1 MKTAALAAVAVL
13 SLTGWVSAGVER
25 QSTPT
30 PSSMSNALTATEV
43 ADGWLL
49 LFDGENLSAWRGF
62 QQDTLPHGWQAVDG
76 TLARVGRAGDI
87 VTLEQ
92 FDDFELVFD
101 WRVADSGNSGVMFR
115 VTEVI
120 APAWHSG
127 PEFQVLHN
135 QGHRDGADPIT
146 SAGSNYAVHPPAR
159 DVTRPVGEW
168 NTSRLLVDGQHVEH
182 WMNGVKVLEY
192 ELESADWRRRV
203 QASKFSALPKYG
215 REPLGHI
222 AIQDHGDPVAYRNLK
237 IRRLARP

>member
-1 MKTAALAAVAVL
+1 MPSQRPRWPTVGYSCSTAKTYQPGEAFNR
-13 SLTGWVSAGVER
+13 THC
-25 QSTPT
+25 
-30 PSSMSNALTATEV
+30 LTAGRLLT
-43 ADGWLL
+43 ARSRGSDG
-49 LFDGENLSAWRGF
+49 
-62 QQDTLPHGWQAVDG
+62 
-76 TLARVGRAGDI
+76 AGDI

-168 NTSRLLVDGQHVEH
+168 NTARLLVDGQHVEH
-182 WMNGVKVLEY
+182 WMNGVQVLEY

-222 AIQDHGDPVAYRNLK
+222 AIQDHGDPVAYRNVK